1 MMINIVLSL
10 NRESMKRNKILILLL
25 LIFNSHAIYAQ
36 NRWSPEKANEW
47 YQHQGWLTGA
57 NFTPSTAV
65 NQLEMWQAETFDTAT
80 INKELGY
87 AENIGFNIMRVYL
100 HHVAWQEDSTGFK
113 ERLNQYLAI
122 ANKHKIKTMF
132 VFFDDCW
139 NDKYHPGLQPPPKPG
154 VHNSGWLK
162 DPGSVIDDTPA
173 LMDTLERY
181 VKDILNTFK
190 EDERVSVWDLYNEPG
205 HFGHGD
211 KSWPLL
217 KNVVKWAREVK
228 PEQPITIGI
237 WNMEFTAFNQFQI
250 ENSDVISFHNYRDTT
265 SMISAIDTLK
275 LYGRPILCT
284 EYMKRPNN
292 STFAT
297 HFPILKKNQVA
308 AINWGLVAGKTQTN
322 YAQGNKGG
330 EPEPAIWYH
339 DIFRKDGSPFDPK
352 EVELIKDLNKP
363 VISDGPYVTYSN
375 GKGYITT
382 ITNNIAVVDSFK
394 EKSGKQLLIKPSRDS
409 GSFSLKLHPAEVINE
424 PCIYPPADKLVVV
437 SDIEGEFYSFVK
449 LMIQCKVIDN
459 NYNWIFGK
467 GHLVICGDLF
477 DRGRDVN
484 AYLWLLYKLDLQA
497 KAAGGYE
504 HVILGNHDIMN
515 LSGDYRY
522 VDTRYF
528 EAAKVMQKGYKDLY
542 SVDTEL
548 GRWLRSKNIIE
559 KVGDLLFMH
568 AGIAA
573 EVNNRKMSLTD
584 INSFCRPFYDQPG
597 KDIPDSLKVFFG
609 PNSPF
614 WYRGYF
620 KGDKT
625 LLPQIDQTLAFYD
638 CKHIIV
644 GHTIVDNIQSLY
656 NGKVI
661 GIDVNQHEGDHQV
674 LLIEKDQYYRIDA
687 NGERVGL

>member
-1 MMINIVLSL
+1 MIINAKYIFLKRLLWLFFFIVSNSL
-10 NRESMKRNKILILLL
+10 L
-25 LIFNSHAIYAQ
+25 HAQA
-36 NRWSPEKANEW
+36 RWPAEKANEW
-47 YQHQGWLTGA
+47 YQQQGWLTGA

-80 INKELGY
+80 ISRELGY
-87 AENIGFNIMRVYL
+87 AQNIGFNIMRVYL
-100 HHVAWQEDSTGFK
+100 HHVAWQQDASGFK
-113 ERLNQYLAI
+113 KRLAQYLSI
-122 ANKHKIKTMF
+122 ADRHRIKTMF

-139 NDKYHPGLQPPPKPG
+139 NDNYHPGTQPAPRAG
-154 VHNSGWLK
+154 IHNSGWLK
-162 DPGSVIDDTPA
+162 DPGSAIDNKPT
-173 LMDTLERY
+173 LMDTLEMY

-190 EDERVSVWDLYNEPG
+190 DDERVSVWDLYNEPG
-205 HFGHGD
+205 HFGHGN
-211 KSWPLL
+211 KSWQLL
-217 KNVVKWAREVK
+217 RNVVEWAREVK

-237 WNMEFTAFNQFQI
+237 WNPDFTDFNRYQI

-275 LYGRPILCT
+275 KYGLPILCT

-297 HFPILKKNQVA
+297 HFPILKRNNIA

-339 DIFRKDGSPFDPK
+339 DIFRKDGTPFDPK
-352 EVELIKDLNKP
+352 EIELIKELNTL

-375 GKGYITT
+375 GTGHVIKVTSNT
-382 ITNNIAVVDSFK
+382 INVDSFP
-394 EKSGKQLLIKPSRDS
+394 EKKKKHKQLFIKPSQDS
-409 GSFSLKLHPAEVINE
+409 GSFSLKLHSSKVENE
-424 PCIYPPADKLVVV
+424 SCIYPAVGKLVVV
-437 SDIEGEFYSFVK
+437 SDIEGEFSSFVK
-449 LMIQCKVIDN
+449 LMIRCEVIDS

-477 DRGRDVN
+477 DRGKDVN
-484 AYLWLLYKLDLQA
+484 AYLWLLYKLDDQA

-515 LSGDYRY
+515 LIGDYRY
-522 VDTRYF
+522 VDTKYF
-528 EAAKVMQKGYKDLY
+528 SAAKVMQKEYKDLY
-542 SVDTEL
+542 AENTEL

-568 AGIAA
+568 AGISGDI
-573 EVNNRKMSLTD
+573 NDRKMSLAD
-584 INSFCRPFYDQPG
+584 INSNCRMFYDQPR
-597 KDIPDSLKVFFG
+597 KAIPDSLKVFFG
-609 PNSPF
+609 QDSPF

-620 KGDKT
+620 MGNKAS
-625 LLPQIDQTLAFYD
+625 LSQIDQTLALYD

-644 GHTIVDNIQSLY
+644 GHTIVDRIQRLY
-656 NGKVI
+656 DGKVI
-661 GIDVNQHEGDHQV
+661 GIDVNQHEGDHQA
-674 LLIEKDQYYRIDA
+674 LLIEKEHYYRIND
-687 NGERVGL
+687 NGIKVGL